1 METSQMEGGLDNT
14 ILHLDTC
21 IEFGNKSIV
30 FPAHSLQ
37 VFNNQIQVFCWD
49 LSLLPLLHAPRMQI
63 HRECCVFLP
72 YFPTQSLGKN

>member
-37 VFNNQIQVFCWD
+37 VFNNQIQVFCWKTKVF
-49 LSLLPLLHAPRMQI
+49 PLAAVRHLMSWKLR
-63 HRECCVFLP
+63 RGL
-72 YFPTQSLGKN
+72 